1 MGVTSSKPGRARL
14 AAAGAAVLLAVL
26 AGCGGKDA
34 AAPETLPA
42 RTPSPAAALSTLV
55 TAARAGDV
63 ARVRGLLTPST
74 PRAAAA
80 ELVEGLGSFPP
91 QTKVVLAEQIDE
103 TWAVAALA
111 GPRRAEGMQEYGTF
125 AVALELVGGEWK
137 AHLGSG
143 TIDIR
148 PLGPDPGLVV
158 GRAPTQ
164 VAAEFSALVA
174 INDAG
179 LWLDGEAL
187 PAKIAGTPLK
197 YTAFGSSPPLRRGY
211 HTVVAFAESGGSATA
226 TAWAF
231 RVR

>member
-1 MGVTSSKPGRARL
+1 MGVTSFKPRRARL
-14 AAAGAAVLLAVL
+14 AAAGAAMLLAGL
-26 AGCGGKDA
+26 AGCGGKET
-34 AAPETLPA
+34 AAPETLPEPP
-42 RTPSPAAALSTLV
+42 PSPAAALSALV

-74 PRAAAA
+74 PRAAAG

-91 QTKVVLAEQIDE
+91 GTKVVLAEQIDE

-111 GPRRAEGMQEYGTF
+111 GLRRAEGMQEYGTF
-125 AVALELVGGEWK
+125 AVALKLVGGRWK

-143 TIDIR
+143 TVEVR
-148 PLGPDPGLVV
+148 PLGPDPGSVV
-158 GRAPTQ
+158 GREPTQ

-187 PAKIAGTPLK
+187 PAKTAGTPLR
-197 YTAFGSSPPLRRGY
+197 YTAFGPSPPLRRGY

-226 TAWAF
+226 TAWSF